1 MIGPCRDRQRLSRC
15 TAGLPELTP
24 YDRKNM
30 KRYFR
35 LHDSAADGACW
46 REAVSILFGLDA
58 DSEPERARHVYDTH
72 LARAR
77 WLTEQGYRHLVRE
90 GYRK

>member
-1 MIGPCRDRQRLSRC
+1 VTDNAFLDAPPDC
-15 TAGLPELTP
+15 PELTP